1 MVFLGTL
8 LKTSEFMVFERLVIV
23 SDVMKNGTLD
33 ILQILA
39 LSSLYNLNI

>member
-8 LKTSEFMVFERLVIV
+8 LKTSESMVLEHLVIV

>member
-8 LKTSEFMVFERLVIV
+8 LKTSEFMVLERLVIV